1 MFWYHHAN
9 HIKFVINSPPLPHFQ
24 VLNKLCENTKL
35 IFFFFLIST
44 YLFIFTKSAV
54 GVSSNEQK
62 FQYYLPAYIQTTK
75 IKFVFYHVRSLLT
88 APIWMRC
95 LEYLISCDYRL
106 VLEEEPDHLL
116 TCYNQ
121 FHSLIII
128 IFSALWCYLRR
139 ITN

>member
-1 MFWYHHAN
+1 MQIILNLWSIAHPF
-9 HIKFVINSPPLPHFQ
+9 HIFKYWINFVKIQSLF
-24 VLNKLCENTKL
+24 
-35 IFFFFLIST
+35 FFFFLIST

-106 VLEEEPDHLL
+106 ELKEEPDHLL

>member
-1 MFWYHHAN
+1 MQIILNLWSIAHPF
-9 HIKFVINSPPLPHFQ
+9 HIFKYWINFVKIQSLF
-24 VLNKLCENTKL
+24 
-35 IFFFFLIST
+35 FFFFLIST